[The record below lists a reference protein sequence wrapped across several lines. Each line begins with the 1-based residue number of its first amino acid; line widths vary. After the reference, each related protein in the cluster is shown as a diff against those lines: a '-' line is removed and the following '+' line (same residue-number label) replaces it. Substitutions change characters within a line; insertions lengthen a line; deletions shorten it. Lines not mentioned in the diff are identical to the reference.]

1 MPAEAFCRELFSF
14 ASGGHLLPL
23 FNRIC
28 QFCVLTNNRH
38 RVSNSSRYGFRT
50 SNTVL
55 SQRDDCTRQRQT
67 CCETG
72 TQSRESLARSLRVSW
87 ADLKKT
93 VWLPKAIGE
102 IRFSVHSVLLT
113 RIKRYDS
120 GKFAVPP
127 AHKLDQPLNQLR
139 KSSRTKRQLQP
150 GRVALRVTSP
160 SFLFSP
166 SHSSFLNSRCIRL
179 REASPCPILVAL
191 RVSEGPH
198 GPTQIPLTAQLAR
211 VSSSYLHSNLAAGLS
226 PKFQLA
232 LLDPSAT
239 IERGLVHA

>member
-1 MPAEAFCRELFSF
+1 MPAGAFCRELFSF
-14 ASGGHLLPL
+14 ASGGRLLPL

-72 TQSRESLARSLRVSW
+72 TQSRESLAGSLRVSW

-179 REASPCPILVAL
+179 REASPGPILVAL
-191 RVSEGPH
+191 RASEGPH
-198 GPTQIPLTAQLAR
+198 GPAQIPLTAPAR
-211 VSSSYLHSNLAAGLS
+211 TCLFVIFTFQISCGSNPEIS
-226 PKFQLA
+226 TCS
-232 LLDPSAT
+232 LDPSAT